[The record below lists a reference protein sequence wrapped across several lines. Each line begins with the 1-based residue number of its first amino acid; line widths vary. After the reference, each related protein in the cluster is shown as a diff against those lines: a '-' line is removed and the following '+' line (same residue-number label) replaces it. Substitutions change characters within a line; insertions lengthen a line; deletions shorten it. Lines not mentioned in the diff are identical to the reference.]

1 MKDELKNAYYGPQVL
16 IVIGLFGLSCWG
28 AIDSFYDPDGQRL
41 LGALPF
47 LTPAILAGWRMLTI
61 LWKQINTA
69 EKLVIHFFFHSF
81 IVALPFI
88 IANILFVIGAWMV
101 PVNKAFI
108 KGHEGFHY
116 WWADSIGVQTIITGL
131 GGVAGQIIGAVAAML
146 FIILP
151 AFSILK
157 PKILQKGSN
166 LTKIKDE
173 DRRNKITAFIYCSL
187 AAIMLI
193 IALVFIMR

>member
-101 PVNKAFI
+101 PVNK
-108 KGHEGFHY
+108 
-116 WWADSIGVQTIITGL
+116 IGRASCRGKSGDR
-131 GGVAGQIIGAVAAML
+131 GGRRV
-146 FIILP
+146 
-151 AFSILK
+151 SDD
-157 PKILQKGSN
+157 KGSEESEG
-166 LTKIKDE
+166 D
-173 DRRNKITAFIYCSL
+173 DKITTTGER
-187 AAIMLI
+187 
-193 IALVFIMR
+193 IAPVPQIA